1 MKKISFNADW
11 ELTRGKT
18 GEREHVHLPHD
29 ATISEQRDPAIRIGY
44 LCAFYHGG
52 EYTYVKR
59 FSLPQDWLGKAIY
72 LEFEGIYCHS
82 EIFVNG
88 TRAQGCV
95 NGYIPLMMRIDSCLH
110 EGENE
115 VKVTVN
121 TPYTDHSRWYAGSGI
136 CREVWLYVG
145 EEDHILPHGVK
156 LTTLSHSPVVIRAE
170 CESEG
175 DVRYTVLHGETPVA
189 YGAGKST
196 EITVPNAKLWSA
208 ENPNLYT
215 LRVELFKNGTKIDE
229 TYQKFGIRTLA
240 WSAEAGFLVNGKRT
254 LLRGGC
260 IHADNGVLG
269 MVTTRKTELRR
280 ARKIKAAGFNAIRS
294 AHHPMSPALLE
305 ACDELGLYVM
315 DEAFDMWYRMKT
327 LKDFSSAFYEEYPLV
342 VRAMAEK
349 DYNHPCVVMYSIG
362 NEIPEIGSK
371 KGIRF
376 GKDMIRILKACDD
389 TRPVLLC
396 PSMRLAKDFLFGTP
410 YHEVDED
417 EYLKEPSHQKE
428 DFAHYVKVWTRGLK
442 NELSVFEYTDERKK
456 QDERATKELYDLL
469 DMAGY
474 NYYGEYYEDLHAIH
488 PERVIVGTETEGN
501 KLSFHYEKMKKH
513 PYVIG
518 DFVWTLQDHLGE
530 CNCCEL
536 HYGETEVKKEY
547 PWVSNWCGKLD
558 LIGDENITAHRYRM
572 VWGME
577 TGIVVAAQPPVHDG
591 AEAQFNNDRET
602 DAVMSWTFEG
612 CEGNKTYLDVVT
624 NAPRAEVLINGKSLG
639 IKEVS
644 DFHARFFAVYEPG
657 EVLAR
662 GLDEAGKVL
671 FETCLKTAGKE
682 TRLRLTPDTTVL
694 RADGQDVAF
703 VGITVTDEEGNV
715 KSMPEY
721 LLRAHICGVG
731 TLAGFGSAAYQSE
744 HGFCEG
750 VYRTYNGRA
759 LAVIRAGVVPGK
771 ITLTVQGEHL
781 PEQEIT
787 FEVVV

>member
-1 MKKISFNADW
+1 
-11 ELTRGKT
+11 
-18 GEREHVHLPHD
+18 
-29 ATISEQRDPAIRIGY
+29 
-44 LCAFYHGG
+44 
-52 EYTYVKR
+52 
-59 FSLPQDWLGKAIY
+59 
-72 LEFEGIYCHS
+72 
-82 EIFVNG
+82 
-88 TRAQGCV
+88 
-95 NGYIPLMMRIDSCLH
+95 
-110 EGENE
+110 
-115 VKVTVN
+115 
-121 TPYTDHSRWYAGSGI
+121 
-136 CREVWLYVG
+136 
-145 EEDHILPHGVK
+145 
-156 LTTLSHSPVVIRAE
+156 
-170 CESEG
+170 
-175 DVRYTVLHGETPVA
+175 
-189 YGAGKST
+189 
-196 EITVPNAKLWSA
+196 
-208 ENPNLYT
+208 
-215 LRVELFKNGTKIDE
+215 
-229 TYQKFGIRTLA
+229 
-240 WSAEAGFLVNGKRT
+240 
-254 LLRGGC
+254 
-260 IHADNGVLG
+260 

-305 ACDELGLYVM
+305 ACDESGLYVM

-327 LKDFSSAFYEEYPLV
+327 LKDFSSAFYEEYPIVL
-342 VRAMAEK
+342 RAMAEK

-639 IKEVS
+639 IKEIS
-644 DFHARFFAVYEPG
+644 DFRARFFAVYEPG

-703 VGITVTDEEGNV
+703 VGITVTDEAGNV
-715 KSMPEY
+715 KSMPEC
-721 LLRAHICGVG
+721 LLRAHVCGVG